1 MRLIIYFSNILM
13 PFLMLLIV
21 SFGLI
26 KRVDVF
32 GEFVAGAKE
41 GLKTVIEVFPM
52 VLGLLCA
59 VSVLRE
65 SDFLNL
71 LSVILSPAAS
81 IIGFPAE
88 AVPVA
93 IMRLVSNSAAMS
105 MVFDIFKTY
114 GADSFLGRLVSVM
127 MGCTETVFYTLS
139 LYTAS
144 CDIKDTGYV
153 LKGAVFANFIGVLAS
168 FVICRLMW

>member
-1 MRLIIYFSNILM
+1 MRLIIYISNIMM
-13 PFLMLLIV
+13 PFLMLLTV
-21 SFGLI
+21 LFALI

-32 GEFVAGAKE
+32 GEFVSGAKE
-41 GLKTVIEVFPM
+41 GLKTVIEVFPT

-59 VSVLRE
+59 VSVLRKSE
-65 SDFLNL
+65 FLSL
-71 LSVILSPAAS
+71 LSAFLSPAVS
-81 IIGFPAE
+81 LVGFPAE
-88 AVPVA
+88 AVGVA
-93 IMRLVSNSAAMS
+93 LMRLVSNSAAMS

-114 GADSFLGRLVSVM
+114 GTDSFLGRLVSVM